1 MSVLQAFFALVAL
14 AALGG
19 CLVAYRRWQAEQREL
34 ARVRATFS
42 RYVAPSV
49 VDVLLAREDERLF
62 TGSAVRATV
71 LVCRIRDFAHFI
83 EPLSPE
89 HALRYLNE
97 FYALTGTAI
106 QRRRGIIET
115 FLGDGIVGVFGVP
128 LENPTQEDDA
138 LQAALDIVRH
148 VVAMRKRWAQ
158 QQRKPFTVGIGIN
171 TGEVIAGDAGF
182 RDRRE
187 FTVVGSEAT
196 WAHRLQEAAF
206 ALNAFV
212 VASRATCESLASEY
226 NLVPV
231 SGVPLP
237 GVRRLLDAYVVRA
250 RLRGTESFTVPDDAM
265 IETTIVPH
273 DAGAPPPEPTAPPAS
288 KEPPVARPAAA
299 RKPPPS
305 PAPPP
310 PAPAPQFA
318 AAPQFPQS
326 AAAPQFPQSAPA
338 PQLPQPAP
346 APQIAAAPRSAP
358 LPRPA
363 ARTAAA
369 ELGLPDLG
377 DDWPGGVHDGPI
389 FPDPPPPRTTYQDR
403 GGSFDF

>member
-49 VDVLLAREDERLF
+49 VDVLLARKDERLF

-83 EPLSPE
+83 ESLSPE

-158 QQRKPFTVGIGIN
+158 QQRKPFTIGIGIN
-171 TGEVIAGDAGF
+171 TGDVIAGDAGF

-212 VASRATCESLASEY
+212 VASRATCQSLASEY

-265 IETTIVPH
+265 VETTIVPY
-273 DAGAPPPEPTAPPAS
+273 DAAATPNEAAQPAAQAPH
-288 KEPPVARPAAA
+288 EPPVARPAAA
-299 RKPPPS
+299 RKPPPQ
-305 PAPPP
+305 PAPIS
-310 PAPAPQFA
+310 QT
-318 AAPQFPQS
+318 
-326 AAAPQFPQSAPA
+326 
-338 PQLPQPAP
+338 AP

-358 LPRPA
+358 LPQPATSPPELPAARPAPRPA

-377 DDWPGGVHDGPI
+377 DDWPAGVHDGPI
-389 FPDPPPPRTTYQDR
+389 FPDPPPPRATYQDR